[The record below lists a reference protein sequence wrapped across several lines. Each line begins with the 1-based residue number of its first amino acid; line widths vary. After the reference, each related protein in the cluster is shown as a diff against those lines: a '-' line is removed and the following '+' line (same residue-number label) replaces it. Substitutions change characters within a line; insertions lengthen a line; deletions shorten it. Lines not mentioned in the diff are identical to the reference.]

1 MFITH
6 DFGGVS
12 EIADRVV
19 VLQHGKLVEQGAAD
33 DVLLRPQHPY
43 TQALLAAVPTMQPPV
58 RPGVT
63 DRRKAVEVIG
73 LAKTYVSGGG
83 WLRPARRVE
92 AAKDVSFAIHQGETL
107 GLVGESGSGKS
118 SVARLVMRLTE
129 ADSGSIRMGTAEQIG
144 RAHV

>member
-63 DRRKAVEVIG
+63 DRRKPVEVIG

-83 WLRPARRVE
+83 WLRPARRVA
-92 AAKDVSFAIHQGETL
+92 AAKAVGCHKL
-107 GLVGESGSGKS
+107 GSASGREGVCQYDLVVM
-118 SVARLVMRLTE
+118 VAVCLKKQHNNNKR
-129 ADSGSIRMGTAEQIG
+129 
-144 RAHV
+144 